1 MRKSVLGA
9 IGVIWGGA
17 LAIGWIAG
25 TAGTLPGV
33 ETVDDLGRWLSL
45 AAAIGLIY
53 YGGRYLREG
62 LSDKGG
68 GGDAPPR
75 YVNPRSLPPPRRR

>member
-1 MRKSVLGA
+1 MRKAVLGS

-25 TAGTLPGV
+25 TAGALPGLGTPH
-33 ETVDDLGRWLSL
+33 EFGRWLAL
-45 AAAIGLIY
+45 AGALGLVY

-62 LSDKGG
+62 LSQKGRS
-68 GGDAPPR
+68 DDVPPSR
-75 YVNPRSLPPPRRR
+75 HVNPRSLPPPRR